1 LNAGII
7 SKPANNDKESKQAV
21 QKGMNSLPIMIKKSK
36 LAGKRDKNILLIFG
50 NVTK

>member
-1 LNAGII
+1 M
-7 SKPANNDKESKQAV
+7 NNLPIMVKISKQAV